1 MVFLENMVFQEERD
15 RGVHVVH
22 LVPQEQRGPRE
33 TEDQSVFLEI
43 LDLRVHQASQEP
55 QVLEVLWV
63 FLETVAGTAAQV
75 HLVQEVFLAH
85 QVVMVSLAHLVF
97 EERRETPENE
107 ALLVTQ
113 EMEVVRASRGHQV
126 RLETMGTMV

>member
-43 LDLRVHQASQEP
+43 LDLR
-55 QVLEVLWV
+55 
-63 FLETVAGTAAQV
+63 
-75 HLVQEVFLAH
+75 
-85 QVVMVSLAHLVF
+85 
-97 EERRETPENE
+97 
-107 ALLVTQ
+107 
-113 EMEVVRASRGHQV
+113 
-126 RLETMGTMV
+126 